1 MENNL
6 ILAFFIT
13 MFDFEVVDKEGKRVD
28 ELPAVDLNSTATAK
42 PKTKVFLTYSLRE
55 QEK

>member
-13 MFDFEVVDKEGKRVD
+13 MFHFELVGREGKRVD
-28 ELPAVDLNSTATAK
+28 ELPKVDLNGTGAAK
-42 PKTKVFLTYSLRE
+42 PKTRVHLKYWLRE
-55 QEK
+55 QE

>member
-28 ELPAVDLNSTATAK
+28 ELPKVDLNSTATTK
-42 PKTKVFLTYSLRE
+42 PKTRVYLKYSV
-55 QEK
+55 